1 MANLIAQQRFLLTRQ
16 STGLFIE
23 MTEGLGIG
31 SISTPIDFVDQNCG
45 NKRSIGEIMFC
56 SKCGTDNQGA
66 AFCSSCGSALA
77 PAPAPTYS
85 SPAPMQAKAS
95 NGLSTA
101 AIVLGAIGLLFVP
114 LVFGTASLILAIVAK
129 TRKEPRANI
138 ALAVGIVS
146 LLVGVILGAIVG
158 AATFDF

>member
-1 MANLIAQQRFLLTRQ
+1 
-16 STGLFIE
+16 
-23 MTEGLGIG
+23 
-31 SISTPIDFVDQNCG
+31 
-45 NKRSIGEIMFC
+45 
-56 SKCGTDNQGA
+56 
-66 AFCSSCGSALA
+66 
-77 PAPAPTYS
+77 
-85 SPAPMQAKAS
+85 MQAKAS

-129 TRKEPRANI
+129 TKKEPRANI

-146 LLVGVILGAIVG
+146 LVVGVILGAIVG